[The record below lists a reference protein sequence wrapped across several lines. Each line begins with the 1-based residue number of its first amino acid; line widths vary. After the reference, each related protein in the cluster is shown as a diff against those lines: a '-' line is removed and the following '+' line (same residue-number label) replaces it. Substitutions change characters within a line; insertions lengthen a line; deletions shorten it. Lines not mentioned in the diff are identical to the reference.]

1 MDAGVYAEYVLRHRV
16 QTRARKVRPATVTR
30 PICRL
35 GSNLRLTRFFA
46 WLTWCPNCG
55 RLPQISHAL
64 AMSYL
69 PLEIKK
75 RAKTTREL
83 GRGPELYHG
92 HLMASKTTTALI
104 QSRQWGRIEV
114 FPSAVAAI
122 AGHAAM
128 RCYGISGM
136 AGRGLRDGVAELLR
150 RENADKGVDVV
161 QVEEGLA
168 IDVYVIVQYGIR
180 ITEVAHNL
188 QETVK
193 FEVERSV
200 NVPVLKVNV
209 NVQGV
214 REEEKA

>member
-1 MDAGVYAEYVLRHRV
+1 MGF
-16 QTRARKVRPATVTR
+16 P
-30 PICRL
+30 
-35 GSNLRLTRFFA
+35 
-46 WLTWCPNCG
+46 
-55 RLPQISHAL
+55 
-64 AMSYL
+64 
-69 PLEIKK
+69 
-75 RAKTTREL
+75 
-83 GRGPELYHG
+83 
-92 HLMASKTTTALI
+92 MASKTTTTLA

-136 AGRGLRDGVAELLR
+136 AGRGLRDGVAVLLR
-150 RENADKGVDVV
+150 RENVDRGVEVV
-161 QVEEGLA
+161 ESEGGLS
-168 IDVYVIVQYGIR
+168 IDVYVIVQYGVR

-200 NVPVLKVNV
+200 NVPVVQVNV

-214 REEEKA
+214 REERP